1 MEILIV
7 SVLLLNLLF
16 TSRAFR
22 RAVGCLTLSLLLIA
36 ILILFTSQLA
46 THP

>member
-16 TSRAFR
+16 TSRIFR
-22 RAVGCLTLSLLLIA
+22 RALGCMIVSLLLIA
-36 ILILFTSQLA
+36 ILILFA
-46 THP
+46 TELTAHP